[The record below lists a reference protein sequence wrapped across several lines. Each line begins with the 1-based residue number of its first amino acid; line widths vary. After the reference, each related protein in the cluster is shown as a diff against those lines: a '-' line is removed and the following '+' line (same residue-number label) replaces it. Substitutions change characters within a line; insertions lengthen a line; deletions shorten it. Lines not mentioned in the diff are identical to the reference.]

1 MSDADLPQDAVRR
14 SQKKASGPQPRVL
27 RIAVAVLAAVL
38 VVLLAVLLIGSCG
51 DDGPGPPPPGAAAKV
66 VPANALVY
74 VNVAIDG
81 DRAVTRRAL
90 KVAQR
95 FPGYSAQRDSIIRR
109 LTAPGAKG
117 DVRKW
122 AGDEAALALLPGEG
136 ATAQS
141 LVLVKVRDRAGAERY
156 VTGGRSAVGVSR
168 YRQVPLYPAGDVVI
182 ARVGEFVAVGQD
194 TAVRQ
199 ALDLAA
205 GQGSPLAASP
215 DYRKAITPLPP
226 DRVATAWATA
236 DGIRRI
242 LAPQSGLLG
251 VAGTLLDRQGLIAT
265 GMALGP
271 RDGGAKVT
279 VRSLV
284 DVRAAGTFR
293 TFTPTL
299 QEKVPANAILSLSVR
314 GLNTAIGR
322 LLGVAGGGA
331 DLGNLLAQASKA
343 LAAKSG
349 GALRSGLL
357 GLLKQEAV
365 VAITPS
371 LPTPTLT
378 LITRTAD
385 EDRTAKAMAALRPTI
400 ARTLAQ
406 RSGTG
411 KRVPATWVQ
420 RPLGDTRAWSLP
432 FAQGAEL
439 DYAVFDNLLV
449 VSTRLSGLRA
459 VQDPKSNITE
469 TDAWKS
475 VLGNHPNPVSS
486 LVFLDFNQLLRLG
499 EQTGLNDSRSYTKVR
514 DDLKRIAA
522 VGLTAKPGTGES
534 TAEINLQIP

>member
-1 MSDADLPQDAVRR
+1 M
-14 SQKKASGPQPRVL
+14 
-27 RIAVAVLAAVL
+27 AVLATVL
-38 VVLLAVLLIGSCG
+38 IVLLAVLLIGSCG
-51 DDGPGPPPPGAAAKV
+51 DDGAGAPPPGTAARI

-74 VNVAIDG
+74 VNVSIDG
-81 DRAVTRRAL
+81 DRDVTRRAL

-117 DVRKW
+117 DVRAW

-141 LVLVKVRDRAGAERY
+141 LVLVKVRDKAGAERY
-156 VTGGRSAVGVSR
+156 VTGGRTAVGVSR

-182 ARVGEFVAVGQD
+182 ARVGEFVAVGQE

-226 DRVATAWATA
+226 DRVATGWATA

-271 RDGGAKVT
+271 RDGGAKIT
-279 VRSLV
+279 VRSIV
-284 DVRAAGTFR
+284 DPRSAGTFR

-299 QEKVPANAILSLSVR
+299 QDRVPADAILSLRVR
-314 GLNTAIGR
+314 GLNTALGR
-322 LLGVAGGGA
+322 LLGIAGGGA

-378 LITRTAD
+378 LITRTSN
-385 EDRTAKAMAALRPTI
+385 EDRTAQAMAALRPTI

-406 RSGTG
+406 TGADG
-411 KRVPATWVQ
+411 KRVPATWRQ

-432 FAQGAEL
+432 FAAGAEL
-439 DYAVFDNLLV
+439 DYAVFDGLLV

-459 VQDPKSNITE
+459 VRDPKTNVTD